1 MNNIITTFD
10 LTKFQDLK
18 CPMLDCYRI
27 KNVRVPD
34 MTKLA
39 NKVFYMEFEGGIT
52 AFKVLAWSMYTAS
65 FHSYNFSF
73 LIQTPKHEGVWVNL
87 IGKAF
92 FPSIE
97 SLVRG
102 EDKVDMPYIW
112 DYNFLKNNDEVKLV
126 NKGTSS
132 ERDWEFHQSYY
143 YSDLK
148 GTAVSDTTKIK
159 YVLCVENG
167 LYIGLHQMKGR
178 YTTPQEVLANRFN
191 GKDIIDFA
199 EPTTIEI
206 KIEIPSTEYVTR
218 KLVLK

>member
-1 MNNIITTFD
+1 MNNVITTFD
-10 LTKFQDLK
+10 LTKFEDLR
-18 CPMLDCYRI
+18 CPKFDSYRI
-27 KNVRVPD
+27 RNVRVPD
-34 MTKLA
+34 MAKLA
-39 NKVFYMEFEGGIT
+39 NKVFYMEYEGGIT
-52 AFKVLAWSMYTAS
+52 AFKVLAWSMYCS
-65 FHSYNFSF
+65 SYTGFSF
-73 LIQTPKHEGVWVNL
+73 LIQTPKHEGIWVNL

-92 FPSIE
+92 FPSVE

-102 EDKVDMPYIW
+102 ENKVDMPYIW

-132 ERDWEFHQSYY
+132 ERVWEFHQSYY
-143 YSDLK
+143 YSDSK
-148 GTAVSDTTKIK
+148 GTPVSDNTKIK

-167 LYIGLHQMKGR
+167 LYIGLHQMKGH